1 MERQAFS
8 LYKGLQRPLVFKFF
22 RGRFIYWAL
31 GSLVAGIITGGIISA
46 VASSLAGFITLLAVS
61 IPLLMYT
68 VHTQRKGL
76 YTKRRD
82 RYVCMIAPR
91 FKSSIHVK
99 KNI

>member
-1 MERQAFS
+1 
-8 LYKGLQRPLVFKFF
+8 
-22 RGRFIYWAL
+22 
-31 GSLVAGIITGGIISA
+31 
-46 VASSLAGFITLLAVS
+46 
-61 IPLLMYT
+61 MYT